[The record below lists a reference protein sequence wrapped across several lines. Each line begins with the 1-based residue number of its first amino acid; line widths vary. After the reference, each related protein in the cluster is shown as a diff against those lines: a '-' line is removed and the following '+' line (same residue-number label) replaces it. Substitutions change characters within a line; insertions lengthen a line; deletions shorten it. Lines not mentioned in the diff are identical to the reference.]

1 VNSLERGIG
10 DVFLSFD
17 SWLVST
23 GATDSVM
30 RLAWAV
36 LSVLWL
42 GHVAVSTRP
51 GRDPDLV
58 GAFARLLL
66 AGGLLSGVGG
76 LTRVVLLGFETF
88 RSAGAAVLNG
98 LIGQTWGQF
107 VQETLVPQFG
117 QMLQVS
123 SAWFAYPWAIAVLAS
138 GVGLAVVLFGV
149 GTTVYLAILFFAH
162 LTLLLAIF
170 LAPLAVALLAAP
182 STQRWTVRWVLVII
196 RVALVV
202 FCVRVVHA
210 AALYLAVIVPFRD
223 VALALSTEPQ
233 GGASLVGL
241 GSLLWRLTVLL
252 FLMLVGTGIGVYAM
266 LRVERLVG
274 QFVDGASFGE
284 GVFAGPLWVRGQIA
298 AAYAR
303 AAGGRLEANIARAEG
318 ISLEQRAGGDGPSGG
333 TQDATVLRGHRRS
346 WE

>member
-1 VNSLERGIG
+1 MDSLERGIG
-10 DVFLSFD
+10 DVFRSFD

-117 QMLQVS
+117 QMLQVTDNAGETDEHRAINYITIRYPEVYKMAAKMLEAPGPYS
-123 SAWFAYPWAIAVLAS
+123 LTKVSAMPASVQGVRKVVDVIFQYEGRETGEIIYWFCKV
-138 GVGLAVVLFGV
+138 
-149 GTTVYLAILFFAH
+149 
-162 LTLLLAIF
+162 
-170 LAPLAVALLAAP
+170 
-182 STQRWTVRWVLVII
+182 
-196 RVALVV
+196 
-202 FCVRVVHA
+202 
-210 AALYLAVIVPFRD
+210 D
-223 VALALSTEPQ
+223 VT
-233 GGASLVGL
+233 
-241 GSLLWRLTVLL
+241 
-252 FLMLVGTGIGVYAM
+252 
-266 LRVERLVG
+266 
-274 QFVDGASFGE
+274 
-284 GVFAGPLWVRGQIA
+284 GVFPFLVRPLSRYYPQ
-298 AAYAR
+298 
-303 AAGGRLEANIARAEG
+303 
-318 ISLEQRAGGDGPSGG
+318 P
-333 TQDATVLRGHRRS
+333 
-346 WE
+346 